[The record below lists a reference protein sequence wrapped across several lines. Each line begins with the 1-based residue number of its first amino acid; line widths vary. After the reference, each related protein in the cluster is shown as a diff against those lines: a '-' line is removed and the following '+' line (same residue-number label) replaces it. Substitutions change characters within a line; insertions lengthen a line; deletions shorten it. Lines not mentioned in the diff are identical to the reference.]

1 MKIIDGVMKMIE
13 LNNVSFVRQGRT
25 ILEAIDWQIKPGEH
39 WVMMGLNGSGKTS
52 ILNIIQGQN
61 WPTTGSVKIL
71 GETFGK
77 TSIPNLQKRIGWVGS
92 TLNTRINHYQAVE
105 KIILSG
111 IFSTIGVYQKYT
123 ESDLEAV
130 DQVMK
135 NLDIYDLKGKK
146 YSECSQGQQQ
156 FILIARSLIN
166 QPELLIL
173 DEPCN
178 GLDLFATEK
187 LLHKTVELIGRESGP
202 TIIFVTHHAEQIMPE
217 FDHTL
222 LLKDGRI
229 FEQGSTQDILNVDKL
244 TAFYDQPV
252 NVVNLDND
260 RFLVHVK

>member
-1 MKIIDGVMKMIE
+1 MIH
-13 LNNVSFVRQGRT
+13 LNNVSFVRQGKT
-25 ILEAIDWQIKPGEH
+25 ILEDINWQVKPGEH

-61 WPTTGSVKIL
+61 WPTTGEVSVL

-92 TLNTRINHYQAVE
+92 TLNTRINHYQTVE

-111 IFSTIGVYQKYT
+111 LFSTIGIYQKYT
-123 ESDLEAV
+123 EEDLDAV
-130 DQVMK
+130 DRIMK
-135 NLDIYDLKGKK
+135 HLDIYDLKSKK
-146 YSECSQGQQQ
+146 YSQCSQGQQQ
-156 FILIARSLIN
+156 FVLIARSLISR
-166 QPELLIL
+166 PELLIL

-187 LLHKTVELIGRESGP
+187 LLKKVVELISSDDGP
-202 TIIFVTHHAEQIMPE
+202 TVIFATHHAEQIMPE

-229 FEQGSTQDILNVDKL
+229 FEQGPTQNILNADKL
-244 TAFYDQPV
+244 TKFYDQPV
-252 NVVNLDND
+252 NVINLEND
-260 RFLVHVK
+260 RFLVYLK